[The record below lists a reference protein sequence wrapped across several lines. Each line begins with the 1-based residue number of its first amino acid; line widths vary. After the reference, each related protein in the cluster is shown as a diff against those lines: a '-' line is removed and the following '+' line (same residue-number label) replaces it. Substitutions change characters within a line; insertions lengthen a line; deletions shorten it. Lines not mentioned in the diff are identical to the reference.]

1 MCKQT
6 YVCKVC
12 KKRGGTSKY
21 VCKVCYNMWSEP
33 FCILDVGVDG
43 FKPKSCPYNTGH
55 VEAEWE
61 LIED

>member
-1 MCKQT
+1 MT
-6 YVCKVC
+6 
-12 KKRGGTSKY
+12 TTKY

-43 FKPKSCPYNTGH
+43 FKPKNCPYNIGH